1 MKKLILHFVL
11 IAAFMVASCSIPE
24 MVISEE
30 LKSSSTIL
38 PISGGKFLFGKKL
51 QIGKYELINIKKG
64 TIHTKSQEALF
75 SSSKYSNSS
84 QKISFTIKGP
94 EKLEANIL
102 AFSNFEKEES
112 KLFPVL
118 DQSKNP
124 IMSIKSKSLFY
135 GYIYLN
141 NEDSTKWEFNF
152 ENVDGLFKYGFFGNA
167 IDIENNEIQVKGINK
182 AVGQLNYTSSGNL
195 GFEYILNDQTIAA
208 LSLNNRRILYLS
220 DNISSELKLVVL
232 GLSAAILIRNDL
244 DL

>member
-141 NEDSTKWEFNF
+141 NGIFTNRF
-152 ENVDGLFKYGFFGNA
+152 LFKPW
-167 IDIENNEIQVKGINK
+167 
-182 AVGQLNYTSSGNL
+182 
-195 GFEYILNDQTIAA
+195 
-208 LSLNNRRILYLS
+208 
-220 DNISSELKLVVL
+220 SEC
-232 GLSAAILIRNDL
+232 SY
-244 DL
+244 